1 MTNYNIRANKT
12 DRASPGAACS
22 TSSRRLRSRVRTELT
37 DCGSSGLEF
46 IRICASRMASRN
58 RTGSVLEGPSNGF
71 RPSFHSVAVRAP
83 VVASAVVA
91 SSGNCGSVWHRWA
104 VTAHLSVLISLA
116 TRMTKRII
124 RLDMLTSHYRCIW
137 NFFFYMDRFWTN
149 IFWKHWTEKRLVR
162 VIWVHILY
170 CKN

>member
-71 RPSFHSVAVRAP
+71 RRSCPSCSFR
-83 VVASAVVA
+83 
-91 SSGNCGSVWHRWA
+91 SGSIIRQLW
-104 VTAHLSVLISLA
+104 ISLA
-116 TRMTKRII
+116 QVGRYSPFERFDITRHTHDRKNHPAGHAY
-124 RLDMLTSHYRCIW
+124 LSLQVHLE
-137 NFFFYMDRFWTN
+137 FFFIWIDFGR
-149 IFWKHWTEKRLVR
+149 IFSGNTGRKKDSFV
-162 VIWVHILY
+162 
-170 CKN
+170 